1 MNTKIVDVKEFNN
14 DKVGILVEVV
24 LIEMMIIFA
33 ILNLINEAFLPALYV
48 IISMILFTMAYNN
61 IKMFKKKY
69 MTPIYIIIGFF
80 VLITTFL
87 EYM

>member
-14 DKVGILVEVV
+14 DKIGILVEVV
-24 LIEMMIIFA
+24 LIEILIIFS
-33 ILNLINEAFLPALYV
+33 IITLFSDLFMPTLYV

-61 IKMFKKKY
+61 IKIFKKKY
-69 MTPIYIIIGFF
+69 MTPVYIIVGLF

>member
-24 LIEMMIIFA
+24 LIEILIIFS
-33 ILNLINEAFLPALYV
+33 IITLFSDLFMPTLYV

-61 IKMFKKKY
+61 IKIFKKKY
-69 MTPIYIIIGFF
+69 MTPVYIIVGLF

>member
-14 DKVGILVEVV
+14 DKIGILVEVV
-24 LIEMMIIFA
+24 LIEILIIFS
-33 ILNLINEAFLPALYV
+33 IITLFSDLFMPTLYV
-48 IISMILFTMAYNN
+48 ILSMILFTMAYNN
-61 IKMFKKKY
+61 IKIFKKKY
-69 MTPIYIIIGFF
+69 MTPVYIIVGLF